1 MQMNS
6 LIYLWKFVKPYRSR
20 IWLNIGFNILSAIF
34 SIFSLL
40 MLIPILK
47 LLFSKT
53 NVSEVEVLP
62 PIAEWNLTSIKING
76 ELWLNHQLT
85 ILKESQ
91 GEVYA
96 LVVVCLAVILI
107 FFLKNFFHYLGLYVV
122 ATIKKGVVKGLHTYF
137 YQHLLHFSLP
147 FFHQQKKGDLIS
159 RFTSDIQEVEYGIIS
174 FLASFLKDPIYIVF
188 TLATMFFLSPKLT
201 LIVFITLPISGIVI
215 GLIGKQLKHESKMA
229 QTMLSKLVAR
239 IDESISGIRV
249 IKAFTAQQY
258 LEKAFEL
265 DNESHFKWSK
275 KMLRKRDLSAP
286 VSELLGIIAVAIIIL
301 LGGRM
306 VFSNQIQPETFIA
319 YIVIFSQIISPSKA
333 FANAYYFV
341 QKGRAS
347 LERIEEI
354 MEDKSAKEMVDS
366 GESIQA
372 FNHSL
377 VFENVDFNY
386 GNTVVLK
393 QINFEIKKGD
403 KVALVGQSGAG
414 KSTLVDLLLN
424 FYDLNSGRILVD
436 GRDLKTI
443 RKTDWRNLLAL
454 VPQDSVLFNDTL
466 YNNILFGRPNATKAE
481 VLQAAKFAQVDAF
494 IGDLNNGYDT
504 IVGDNGGNLS
514 GGQKQRVAIARAFLK
529 QASILIFDEATS
541 ALDADNENIIAEAL
555 GNFSSEVTVIIIAH
569 RSATI
574 AKCDTVIAL
583 ENGSI
588 KSIDR
593 KETVA

>member
-1 MQMNS
+1 MDS

-20 IWLNIGFNILSAIF
+20 IWLNMGFNILSAIF

-53 NVSEVEVLP
+53 NVSAVEALP
-62 PIAEWNLTSIKING
+62 AISDWRISSIKING
-76 ELWLNHQLT
+76 ELWLNHQLSF
-85 ILKESQ
+85 LKQSQ

-96 LVVVCLAVILI
+96 LIVVCVTVILI
-107 FFLKNFFHYLGLYVV
+107 FFLKNLFHYLGLYVV
-122 ATIKKGVVKGLHTYF
+122 ATIKKGVVKGLHTYY

-174 FLASFLKDPIYIVF
+174 FLASFLKDPIYIIF

-229 QTMLSKLVAR
+229 QSMLSKLVAR

-249 IKAFTAQQY
+249 IKAFTAQSY
-258 LEKAFEL
+258 LEDAFEQ

-286 VSELLGIIAVAIIIL
+286 VSELLGIVAVTIIIL

-306 VFSNQIQPETFIA
+306 VFNNQIQPETFIA

-354 MEDKSAKEMVDS
+354 MEDKEAKENVES
-366 GESIQA
+366 GLAIQDFKQSI
-372 FNHSL
+372 
-377 VFENVDFNY
+377 VFEQVGFSY
-386 GNTVVLK
+386 GETVVLK

-414 KSTLVDLLLN
+414 KSTIIDLLLN
-424 FYDLNSGRILVD
+424 FYELNNGRILLD
-436 GRDLKTI
+436 GQDLKTL
-443 RKTDWRNLLAL
+443 RKSDWRNLLAL

-466 YNNILFGRPNATKAE
+466 YNNILFGRPKANSAE
-481 VLQAAKFAQVDAF
+481 VLAAAKFAQVDAF
-494 IGDLNNGYDT
+494 VSDLNNGYET

-529 QASILIFDEATS
+529 RAPILIFDEATS

-555 GNFSSEVTVIIIAH
+555 ASFSTDVTVIIIAH

-574 AKCDTVIAL
+574 ERCNTVITM

-588 KSIDR
+588 KLIER
-593 KETVA
+593 KNP

>member
-1 MQMNS
+1 MDS

-20 IWLNIGFNILSAIF
+20 IWLNMGFNILSAIF

-53 NVSEVEVLP
+53 DVAVDQNAP
-62 PIAEWNLTSIKING
+62 PIVEWSVNSIKTNG
-76 ELWLNHQLT
+76 ELWLNYHLS
-85 ILKESQ
+85 ILKANQ

-107 FFLKNFFHYLGLYVV
+107 FFLKNLFHYLGLYVV

-188 TLATMFFLSPKLT
+188 TLATMFFLSPQLT
-201 LIVFITLPISGIVI
+201 LIVFITLPLSGLVI

-249 IKAFTAQQY
+249 IKAFTAQNY
-258 LEKAFEL
+258 LETAFEK
-265 DNESHFKWSK
+265 DNEAHFKWSK

-286 VSELLGIIAVAIIIL
+286 VSELLGIVAVTIIIL

-306 VFSNQIQPETFIA
+306 VFTNQIQPETFIA

-354 MEDKSAKEMVDS
+354 MEDESAKELVEVGNSITDFADS
-366 GESIQA
+366 I
-372 FNHSL
+372 
-377 VFENVDFNY
+377 VFENVHFNY
-386 GNTVVLK
+386 GNTEVLK
-393 QINFEIKKGD
+393 QINFEINKGD

-414 KSTLVDLLLN
+414 KSTLVDILLH
-424 FYDLNSGRILVD
+424 FYEPNGGRILVD
-436 GRDLKTI
+436 GQDLASIK
-443 RKTDWRNLLAL
+443 KTDWRNLLAL
-454 VPQDSVLFNDTL
+454 VPQDNVLFNDTL
-466 YNNILFGRPNATKAE
+466 YNNILFGRPNAIQEE
-481 VLQAAKFAQVDAF
+481 VLQSAKFAQVDAF
-494 IGDLNNGYDT
+494 VNDLNNGYQT

-529 QASILIFDEATS
+529 KAPILIFDEATS

-555 GNFSSEVTVIIIAH
+555 ANFSTEVTVIIIAH

-574 AKCDTVIAL
+574 EKCNTVIAL
-583 ENGSI
+583 ENGKI
-588 KSIDR
+588 KSISK
-593 KETVA
+593 KETVQ

>member
-1 MQMNS
+1 MDS

-20 IWLNIGFNILSAIF
+20 IWLNMGFNILSAIF

-53 NVSEVEVLP
+53 DVAVDQNAP
-62 PIAEWNLTSIKING
+62 PIVEWSVNSIKTNG
-76 ELWLNHQLT
+76 ELWLNYHLS
-85 ILKESQ
+85 ILKANQ

-107 FFLKNFFHYLGLYVV
+107 FFLKNLFHYLGLYVV

-188 TLATMFFLSPKLT
+188 TLATMFFLSPQLT
-201 LIVFITLPISGIVI
+201 LIVFITLPLSGLVI

-249 IKAFTAQQY
+249 IKAFTAQNH
-258 LEKAFEL
+258 LETAFEK
-265 DNESHFKWSK
+265 DNEAHFKWSK

-286 VSELLGIIAVAIIIL
+286 VSELLGIVAVTIIIL

-306 VFSNQIQPETFIA
+306 VFTNQIQPETFIA

-354 MEDKSAKEMVDS
+354 MEDESAKELVEIGNSITDFADS
-366 GESIQA
+366 IM
-372 FNHSL
+372 
-377 VFENVDFNY
+377 FENVHFSY
-386 GNTVVLK
+386 GNTEVLK
-393 QINFEIKKGD
+393 QINFEINKGD

-414 KSTLVDLLLN
+414 KSTLVDLLLH
-424 FYDLNSGRILVD
+424 FYEPNGGRILVD
-436 GRDLKTI
+436 GRDLASIK
-443 RKTDWRNLLAL
+443 KTDWRNLLAL
-454 VPQDSVLFNDTL
+454 VPQDNVLFNDTL
-466 YNNILFGRPNATKAE
+466 FNNILFGRPNASKE
-481 VLQAAKFAQVDAF
+481 DVLNAAKFAQVDAF
-494 IGDLNNGYDT
+494 INDLNNGYQT

-529 QASILIFDEATS
+529 KAPLLIFDEATS

-555 GNFSSEVTVIIIAH
+555 ANFSKDVTVIIIAH

-574 AKCDTVIAL
+574 EKCNTVIAL
-583 ENGSI
+583 ENGKI
-588 KSIDR
+588 KSISK
-593 KETVA
+593 KETVL